1 MINDSI
7 LHIYY
12 DGGDGPFIFIFV
24 IFLPLFTCVYMYK
37 TQIHVKIFEKDLDNK
52 WPHLG
57 YRLHSKIKAKQ
68 NRSLSVV
75 RK

>member
-1 MINDSI
+1 MAHLYLFLSYFYLY
-7 LHIYY
+7 LH
-12 DGGDGPFIFIFV
+12 
-24 IFLPLFTCVYMYK
+24 FTCVYMYK
-37 TQIHVKIFEKDLDNK
+37 TQIHVKNFEKDLDNK

>member
-1 MINDSI
+1 MALSYLFLSYFYLY
-7 LHIYY
+7 LH
-12 DGGDGPFIFIFV
+12 
-24 IFLPLFTCVYMYK
+24 FTCVYMYK

-75 RK
+75 WKAFLKKLN